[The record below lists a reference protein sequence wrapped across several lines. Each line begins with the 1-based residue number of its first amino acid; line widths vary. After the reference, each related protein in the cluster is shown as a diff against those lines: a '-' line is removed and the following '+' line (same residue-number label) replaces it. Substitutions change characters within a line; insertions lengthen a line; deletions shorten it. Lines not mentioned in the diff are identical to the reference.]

1 MEVIYIKDITAN
13 ETDVS
18 VSYIGPKVTCNIL
31 HALLYLHVRL
41 VAFGNAEF
49 YMLHYFVFQTQKV
62 SASSAVKQRTITLT
76 WNKKKR
82 TQKLKN

>member
-1 MEVIYIKDITAN
+1 MEVIYIKDITTN

-41 VAFGNAEF
+41 VAFGSAEF
-49 YMLHYFVFQTQKV
+49 YNVALFCISNTEDICFF
-62 SASSAVKQRTITLT
+62 R
-76 WNKKKR
+76 R
-82 TQKLKN
+82 